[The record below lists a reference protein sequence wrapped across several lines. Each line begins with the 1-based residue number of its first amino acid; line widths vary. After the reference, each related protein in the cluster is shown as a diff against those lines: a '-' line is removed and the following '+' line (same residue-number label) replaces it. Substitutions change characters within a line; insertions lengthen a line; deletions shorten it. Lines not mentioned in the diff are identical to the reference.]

1 MNDKSTPD
9 LGKFHEFLGRAL
21 TDAGFRD
28 RIASHNLDDRREA
41 LREITGEEPTDDQLE
56 ALDQAVHSLTYLT
69 ETFGSK
75 AEVT

>member
-9 LGKFHEFLGRAL
+9 LGNFHEFLGRAL

-41 LREITGEEPTDDQLE
+41 LKEITGEDATDDQLE
-56 ALDQAVHSLTYLT
+56 ALDQAVHSLTYLS

-75 AEVT
+75 AQAT